1 VGVRG
6 GRARMATGR
15 TVEQAMEIRTSRFGN
30 VEVDDSLI
38 ITFPKGL
45 LGFPEHT
52 RYCLLRLSDDSA
64 MYWLQSCDDAGLA
77 FVVTDPGLFVPDYQ
91 IPIRSDQMDDLRL
104 DSVEQAQLLVIVNKV
119 DGNLTGNL
127 QGPLVINT
135 GTRIGDQLVL
145 VDRRWSTRHPLAATT
160 VQSPQAISA

>member
-1 VGVRG
+1 
-6 GRARMATGR
+6 
-15 TVEQAMEIRTSRFGN
+15 MEIRTSRFGK

-52 RYCLLRLSDDSA
+52 RFCLLRPGDDSA
-64 MYWLQSCDDAGLA
+64 MYWLQSCDDPALA
-77 FVVTDPGLFVPDYQ
+77 FVVTDPGLFVADYQ

-104 DSVEQAQLLVIVNKV
+104 ESVDDAQILVIVNKV
-119 DGNLTGNL
+119 EGTLTGNL

-135 GTRIGDQLVL
+135 ATRIGDQLVL
-145 VDRRWSTRHPLAATT
+145 VDRRWSTRHTLITT
-160 VQSPQAISA
+160 KNTTPQAISA